1 MQRTITTQK
10 LFRFQCDILVAK
22 NTRRFMKGV
31 SIMIDKNKLNEL
43 LIEAKTNLV
52 EQARLVGKTAELMD
66 HLIETIQNEELNR
79 DEMLAL
85 VSANLHYYH
94 DLERFMDE
102 ATSDEEKTLYK
113 ILDLIRDQN
122 KD

>member
-1 MQRTITTQK
+1 
-10 LFRFQCDILVAK
+10 
-22 NTRRFMKGV
+22 
-31 SIMIDKNKLNEL
+31 MIDKNKLNEL